1 MHKVNVFMDA
11 ERQILSLLDS
21 ICEGLN
27 SFFSS
32 ETQRK
37 MCPMV
42 RKKPHLSP
50 LLKNGHLQ
58 MTLELKARIGNFSAL
73 CNIAPKCDTMI
84 SCERQDLDTLKALP

>member
-58 MTLELKARIGNFSAL
+58 MTLELKARIGKFSLLYAIL
-73 CNIAPKCDTMI
+73 LRI
-84 SCERQDLDTLKALP
+84 